1 MEQKN
6 CKKKVYICVPED
18 DEAFA
23 NQMIATVYA
32 DNCIPMEPKMAFEL
46 RNVKDTLD
54 SRRNLI
60 QECDE
65 VRVLGDRWTETMW
78 EDIRYAEI
86 MGIPVFTDQEKIPR
100 TKRKSEPS
108 R

>member
-1 MEQKN
+1 MSR
-6 CKKKVYICVPED
+6 KKVYVCVPED
-18 DEAFA
+18 DDSFTKR
-23 NQMIATVYA
+23 MIAAVYA
-32 DNCIPMEPKMAFEL
+32 DNCIPMEPKMVFDI

-60 QECDE
+60 QECEE

-78 EDIRYAEI
+78 EDIRYAEV

-100 TKRKSEPS
+100 TKRKSEPT